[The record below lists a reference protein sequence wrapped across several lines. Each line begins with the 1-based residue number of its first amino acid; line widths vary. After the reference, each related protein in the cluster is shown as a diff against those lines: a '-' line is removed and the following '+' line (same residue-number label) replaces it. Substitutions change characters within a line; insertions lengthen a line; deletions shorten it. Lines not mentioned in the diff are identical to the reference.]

1 MKKFSFIFGL
11 LFNIAMLIFLL
22 FATFNK
28 QLLQH
33 IDTTWWTLLLLV
45 SIHSELLILRKNELK

>member
-1 MKKFSFIFGL
+1 MKKFSFILGL
-11 LFNIAMLIFLL
+11 FINMAMLIFLL
-22 FATFNK
+22 FASFNK

-45 SIHSELLILRKNELK
+45 SIHSEVLVLRKLK